1 MSLAHEPTNE
11 SRAIVSNLAAFGIR
25 QESIA
30 RQLGI
35 SKPTLE
41 KYYRE
46 ELEHGLDDA
55 NAKVANTLF
64 SMAVSGEHPAATFF
78 WLKTRAG
85 WRETDRD
92 NDAKDY
98 TVNNVPVKTT

>member
-64 SMAVSGEHPAATFF
+64 SMAISGEHPAATFF

-92 NDAKDY
+92 ENKQTVVIFKND
-98 TVNNVPVKTT
+98 VNDE